1 MNSKKTVLTLSF
13 LLPAMI
19 TAIYFIYRGFAPFGQ
34 SSVLTVDMA
43 QQYVDFFA
51 YFRHTLLSNPS
62 GFFYSFGK
70 ALGGDMLGTWSYY
83 LMSPLNFL
91 ILLFPISK
99 LPSVIGIIT
108 ILKYGLAGLTSC
120 FLFIKLHKNS
130 GLISVAFA
138 TIYSLIGWM
147 VANQLNTIWV
157 DGVIL
162 LPIIFWGLL
171 KIMNG
176 KSPLLYTISLAA
188 MLMINYYIGWM
199 IAIFVTAYIVL
210 MTITKSYNSNS
221 YIKVVSKWLVSS
233 VISGALA
240 SWILIP
246 TYFALKSSKNNLAHS
261 VVKWKFEFNPLDML
275 AKFVDG
281 SFNFSQLASGTANLF
296 VGSLVVILFVYSF
309 ASSKTNLRL
318 KIANALLSVFFILSL
333 SFFPLDLLWHGLAA
347 PVWYP
352 FRFSFIVSFFMIV
365 VALQSLSQIGQ
376 TGLEKRPLS
385 IALGIIALGLL
396 YILIFLKKFTF
407 LSIWKVLVTVAFVA
421 LSAGLLFLFV
431 SKFEQRQKFLSI
443 GLLVIVV
450 LEMGSNL
457 ALSLNQLTYLKKDDY
472 TEFSK
477 ILNQAN
483 GIVKSKDKG
492 FYRTEKTFSRTRN
505 DALNSNYNGGSA
517 FSSTLETDTTKFYNN
532 TGNPSGIYY
541 AVYAN
546 GTTFTDSLL
555 GMKYMYS
562 PRDDARKSARRKVQE
577 FLTPLTSRPDID
589 KYDNIGE
596 TPYVNIY
603 KNADALPLGF
613 MSRNQYMFPIN
624 NSGSTVDYQNQIA
637 TQLDSKIGRIAQPI
651 NYSNISYDNAEP
663 IPNLEGGL
671 LKKINPTESASIIL
685 TIRMKK
691 HHSYYMTLGPRMT
704 DVLLSY
710 KVNGKMLTQY
720 RTSQEETQLN
730 IGSAGNKDRTVKLQ
744 ISPNYGKAPIQEVSL
759 FSVDNNKVHKLAN
772 ELKKNSMKI
781 IDHTSN
787 RVKGTINSTINGGTM
802 ATTIPYSKGWSAT
815 VDGEKVGIKKWANMF
830 VSIPV
835 NAGHHKVVLTYE
847 PVGFKLEVVISI
859 VTIFGLMLLYGL
871 LKFRAKRLE
880 N

>member
-1 MNSKKTVLTLSF
+1 MNSKKTILAMSF
-13 LLPAMI
+13 FLPILI
-19 TAIYFIYRGFAPFGQ
+19 TSIYFIYRGFAPFGG

-108 ILKYGLAGLTSC
+108 ILKYGLAGLTSG
-120 FLFIKLHKNS
+120 FLFLKMYKRP
-130 GLISVAFA
+130 GLVAVSFA

-157 DGVIL
+157 DGAIL
-162 LPIIFWGLL
+162 LPVIFWGLL
-171 KIMNG
+171 KIMHG
-176 KSPLLYTISLAA
+176 KSPIIYVLSLAL

-199 IAIFVTAYIVL
+199 IAIFVSAYIVIMSL
-210 MTITKSYNSNS
+210 AKAYESQSYLKTIG
-221 YIKVVSKWLVSS
+221 KWLVSS
-233 VISGALA
+233 LVSGALA
-240 SWILIP
+240 AWVLIP

-261 VVKWKFEFNPLDML
+261 TVKWRFEFNPVNMI

-281 SFNFSQLASGTANLF
+281 SFSFNQLASGTANLF
-296 VGSLVVILFVYSF
+296 VGALVIILFIYSF
-309 ASSKTNLRL
+309 ANSKTELRL
-318 KIANALLSVFFILSL
+318 KIANAVLSILFFLSL
-333 SFFPLDLLWHGLAA
+333 SFLPLDLLWHGLAA

-365 VALQSLSQIGQ
+365 VALQALHQIGQ
-376 TGLEKRPLS
+376 TGLEKRPLF
-385 IALGIIALGLL
+385 IATGIIALGLL
-396 YILIFLKKFTF
+396 YIAIFLKKFTF
-407 LSIWKVLVTVAFVA
+407 LSVWKVIIAVAFVA
-421 LSAGLLFLFV
+421 LSVGLLFLFA
-431 SKFEQRQKFLSI
+431 SKSEQRRRLFPI

-457 ALSLNQLTYLKKDDY
+457 ALSLNQLTYLRKDDY

-477 ILNQAN
+477 IMSQAN
-483 GIVKSKDKG
+483 GVVKAKDSG

-532 TGNPSGIYY
+532 TGNPSGVYY

-562 PRDDARKSARRKVQE
+562 SREDGRKSARRKIQE

-589 KYDNIGE
+589 NYKKMDG
-596 TPYVNIY
+596 TPYVNIH
-603 KNADALPLGF
+603 KNPDALPLGF

-624 NSGSTVDYQNQIA
+624 NSGSTIDYQNQIA
-637 TQLDSKIGRIAQPI
+637 TQLDSKIGRIVQPI

-663 IPNLEGGL
+663 IPNLEGGV
-671 LKKINPTESASIIL
+671 LKKINPTESASVTL

-730 IGSAGNKDRTVKLQ
+730 IASAGNKDRLVKLQ
-744 ISPNYGKAPIQEVSL
+744 ISPNYGRAPIQEVSL

-772 ELKKNSMKI
+772 ELKKSSYNVTK
-781 IDHTSN
+781 HTSN
-787 RVKGTINSTINGGTM
+787 KLEGTINSTVNGGMMT
-802 ATTIPYSKGWSAT
+802 TTIPYSKGWTAK
-815 VDGEKVGIKKWANMF
+815 VDGEKVGIKKWADMF
-830 VSIPV
+830 ISIPV
-835 NAGHHKVVLTYE
+835 NAGQHTVTFTYT
-847 PVGFKLEVVISI
+847 PVGFKLGIIIYIISVVVLILL
-859 VTIFGLMLLYGL
+859 IFLV
-871 LKFRAKRLE
+871 KFRVKKLE